1 VGGGTGVVG
10 GLLQVCG
17 VAVTGCMG
25 WWRYTTRLEAKEG
38 VGRREGLV
46 IVVCGG
52 RGVRSVGRGVCRMG
66 GGGRDGAWRRLAS
79 VEVQLQVSVGVNR
92 LPVDV
97 SKRNGQKRHK
107 ATHLGIT
114 LPCSMCSCSVV
125 VVVVVRERTA
135 ALLGLAVQVSEVVVV
150 VVCAVES
157 LLVTGSL
164 VVVLVV
170 AAREMGAEVVA
181 ASMVASVVVERA
193 SVGVNRCALLV
204 KEMEEDEKMAHL
216 QPSLVLPYPIRCGHA
231 WQWEAAVRE

>member
-1 VGGGTGVVG
+1 
-10 GLLQVCG
+10 
-17 VAVTGCMG
+17 
-25 WWRYTTRLEAKEG
+25 
-38 VGRREGLV
+38 
-46 IVVCGG
+46 
-52 RGVRSVGRGVCRMG
+52 
-66 GGGRDGAWRRLAS
+66 
-79 VEVQLQVSVGVNR
+79 
-92 LPVDV
+92 
-97 SKRNGQKRHK
+97 
-107 ATHLGIT
+107 
-114 LPCSMCSCSVV
+114 V

>member
-1 VGGGTGVVG
+1 
-10 GLLQVCG
+10 
-17 VAVTGCMG
+17 M
-25 WWRYTTRLEAKEG
+25 TRLEAKEG

-66 GGGRDGAWRRLAS
+66 GGGCGGVWRHLAS

-125 VVVVVRERTA
+125 VVVVRERAA

-231 WQWEAAVRE
+231 WQWEATVRE